1 MGGSCSLKSPEV
13 SKPILQKKLANI
25 RDTKATAAVM
35 DGSGCVMQIRGGFD
49 KGKDPVEVQHIARLL
64 ARAVEESAPAAD
76 AKQS

>member
-1 MGGSCSLKSPEV
+1 
-13 SKPILQKKLANI
+13 
-25 RDTKATAAVM
+25 M
-35 DGSGCVMQIRGGFD
+35 DCPGCVMQIRGGFD